1 MAPDVEVFG
10 HRQARRAAADDGHA
24 LAGAGRRRG
33 GMEPALG
40 VARLHDGV
48 FVLPDSDA
56 AAGDV
61 AAGAGG
67 LTQGR
72 ADPAREL
79 RETVGGAQ
87 AAECQL
93 PLALIDQI
101 VPLGDEVVQR
111 AAGGHAADHHAR
123 LAEGDAAV
131 HAARCLGLLLLPGE
145 PDVKFV
151 KVFNA
156 LQRRNIRAGLARVI
170 HKTSEFCHDVPLLTC
185 SSARRRMLRS
195 APARRRVRALP
206 WRR

>member
-1 MAPDVEVFG
+1 
-10 HRQARRAAADDGHA
+10 
-24 LAGAGRRRG
+24 
-33 GMEPALG
+33 MEPALG

-93 PLALIDQI
+93 PLALIDQV
-101 VPLGDEVVQR
+101 VPLGDQV
-111 AAGGHAADHHAR
+111 AAGGHAADHHAC

-131 HAARCLGLLLLPGE
+131 HAAGCLGLLLLPGE

-195 APARRRVRALP
+195 APARRRGRALP

>member
-1 MAPDVEVFG
+1 
-10 HRQARRAAADDGHA
+10 
-24 LAGAGRRRG
+24 
-33 GMEPALG
+33 MEPALG

-87 AAECQL
+87 AAERQF

-131 HAARCLGLLLLPGE
+131 HAACRLGLLLLAGE

-151 KVFNA
+151 KVFHA
-156 LQRRNIRAGLARVI
+156 LQRRYVRAGLARII
-170 HKTSEFCHDVPLLTC
+170 HKSCGLAHDVPLLTC
-185 SSARRRMLRS
+185 SSAPCRMLRS
-195 APARRRVRALP
+195 APARRPDRALP
-206 WRR
+206 PRRSPAACGRSRKAELS